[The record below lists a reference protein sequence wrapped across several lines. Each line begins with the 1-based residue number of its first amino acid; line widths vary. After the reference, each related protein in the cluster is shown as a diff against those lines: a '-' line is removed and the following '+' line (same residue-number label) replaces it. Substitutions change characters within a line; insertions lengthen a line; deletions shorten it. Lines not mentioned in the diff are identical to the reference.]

1 MEQVEL
7 SQLGLGVVRGDRG
20 RQDSAPG
27 ERDANTFNICVELG
41 LRAGNNIRGLL
52 WLLGDQKPNQSLLRQ
67 KWEFINLH
75 RERQCKP
82 NTRVTALWPGAG
94 NTWTREL
101 HLRVRLLVSVHT
113 ARRKADEN
121 A

>member
-94 NTWTREL
+94 NAWTREL